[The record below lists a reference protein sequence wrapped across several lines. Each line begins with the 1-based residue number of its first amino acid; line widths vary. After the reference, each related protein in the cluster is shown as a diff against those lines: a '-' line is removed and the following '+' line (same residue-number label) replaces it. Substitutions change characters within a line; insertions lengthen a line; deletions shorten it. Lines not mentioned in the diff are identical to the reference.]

1 MDDQGDQPI
10 HDVEQRL
17 NSRCTWFTA
26 HITTLVHVL
35 TDASAWDDIFASLA
49 ILVKRTP
56 SQQIAKA
63 KNAPS
68 TSLRF
73 FHHLEKRYHV
83 VHCASRQAWLD
94 FSCTQDLIG
103 AVHECAIDRSGIG
116 DSVLRSVR
124 WAAGRSGFYS
134 LDQA

>member
-1 MDDQGDQPI
+1 MNDRGDQPI

-35 TDASAWDDIFASLA
+35 TDASAWDDIVASLA

-63 KNAPS
+63 KNATS
-68 TSLRF
+68 T
-73 FHHLEKRYHV
+73 
-83 VHCASRQAWLD
+83 CWG
-94 FSCTQDLIG
+94 T
-103 AVHECAIDRSGIG
+103 
-116 DSVLRSVR
+116 VLSP
-124 WAAGRSGFYS
+124 GRSGFYS